1 MNRFMPCPR
10 KAARESYQHSRFET
24 ARVRSGLLV
33 RRNGASGC
41 PSTPD
46 IALRWADVSVGP

>member
-24 ARVRSGLLV
+24 ARVRSALLV
-33 RRNGASGC
+33 HRNGASGL
-41 PSTPD
+41 PLAPD
-46 IALRWADVSVGP
+46 IAERWGRESE